1 MNTLIP
7 LRSRLFATGRILV
20 LIAALTLLTADH
32 LFARS
37 FVCQSNPDYFS
48 KRCTLHPYAVTKIV
62 DGQIVRGH
70 LVGCQFKSYTCMDG
84 VCRDNY
90 GTREIPYDI
99 SMDDHQGFCSLLC
112 NHPSCSDPQ
121 GWR

>member
-7 LRSRLFATGRILV
+7 LRSTLFCTGRVFL
-20 LIAALTLLTADH
+20 LIAALTFLTAGH
-32 LFARS
+32 LFART
-37 FVCQSNPDYFS
+37 FVCQNNPDYFS

-62 DGQIVRGH
+62 DGKVVKGH
-70 LVGCQFKSYTCMDG
+70 LVGCQFKSYTCIDG
-84 VCRDNY
+84 ICRDNY
-90 GTREIPYDI
+90 GYSEIPYDI

-112 NHPSCSDPQ
+112 NNPSCNDPQ